1 MRGGVSFVWWATSK
15 WKMELGV
22 GKYREIIKTYK
33 NGIDAIRKIVLVPLS
48 NPLQKT
54 WFFSTDSLD
63 LLFYTQ
69 ENSLQIFWMY

>member
-1 MRGGVSFVWWATSK
+1 MFQQYSVRGGVSFVWWATSK
-15 WKMELGV
+15 WKMELGGG

-54 WFFSTDSLD
+54 YGFSLPI
-63 LLFYTQ
+63 L
-69 ENSLQIFWMY
+69 